1 LDFGEFRKTEK
12 SKQKEVMVIILEN
25 SEKQKNSKY
34 IKKLTYKEIWSAVN
48 EEGQWQQVDV
58 QHIFNIIHDL
68 VL

>member
-1 LDFGEFRKTEK
+1 
-12 SKQKEVMVIILEN
+12 MVIILEN

>member
-1 LDFGEFRKTEK
+1 
-12 SKQKEVMVIILEN
+12 MVIILEN

-58 QHIFNIIHDL
+58 QHIFNTRNTVALLCVKDSEIMQQ
-68 VL
+68 